1 MTAVTLHRID
11 PTHNMA
17 RFYVLDVQPD
27 LFGCI
32 LLVKAWGRIGGRG
45 RVVHELHR
53 PRRKP
58 APPCSARPSAS
69 GGAGISEVRGDPA
82 ARQRWRN
89 ARLDCPQLQC

>member
-11 PTHNMA
+11 PAKNMA

-45 RVVHELHR
+45 RVVHEMH
-53 PRRKP
+53 PTE
-58 APPCSARPSAS
+58 AQASAALQRQAKGS
-69 GGAGISEVRGDPA
+69 GGAGINEVRGDHA
-82 ARQRWRN
+82 AG
-89 ARLDCPQLQC
+89 